1 MLNPGTI
8 LGNRYEIVEEIGSGG
23 MAIVYKAKDYK
34 LHRMVAIKVLRKEYA
49 SDEVVLAKFQK
60 EALAAASLSHNN
72 IVGVYDLGQEKDVY
86 YIIMEYI
93 DGITLK
99 EYIRRRDTM
108 SSEEILKISLKIA
121 DALRVAHANHI
132 IHRDIKPQNIMVT
145 QKGAVKV
152 TDFGI
157 AKAATSTTM
166 TNHMDTMGSVHY
178 FSPEQARGGFVDVRS
193 DLYSLG
199 ITMYEMA
206 TKRLPFNG
214 DTPVSV
220 AMQQIHDPMPN
231 PRKENAALWPGL
243 AAIIRRLT
251 QKRPELRYQSADEL
265 MADLRKVYV
274 DHDYIVPLP
283 AQVDEETPYGEPPRR
298 QDVHPAPPKRP
309 VPETE
314 EDEEEER
321 KPDTAAKKKKI
332 LIFSA
337 CGAAVLIIA
346 LVLIFSFVLRQAKSN
361 LIPSLTGYTLEEA
374 QDKVSGLKIT
384 VEVERQEYSDEYDAG
399 KITGQD
405 PAVNTEAVE
414 GSVIKVVLSM
424 GKRQVDKV
432 PDVTNLTYAGAVKA
446 LVDAGLPY
454 TVETRADETVAMG
467 TVISQDP
474 VKDTDLTE
482 GTIVT
487 IYVST
492 GTGETLIEVPDL
504 TTMTEDQA
512 KEELTQRKL
521 TIGTV
526 SESYHDSVE
535 KGKIIAQGTEKGAKV
550 MEGTAVDVTVSLGT
564 LDAETVGKD
573 GGNIILTSPFS
584 KNDTGSKLLTIQATD
599 KDGKMTELYNKTVT
613 AATVGSQGGISV
625 AYPRGTVVIKVFL
638 DNSPVLTR
646 NVNE

>member
-1 MLNPGTI
+1 MLSPGTI

-34 LHRMVAIKVLRKEYA
+34 LHRMVAIKVLRREYA
-49 SDEVVLAKFQK
+49 ADEVVLAKFQK

-199 ITMYEMA
+199 LTMYEMA

-251 QKRPELRYQSADEL
+251 QKRPELRYQSAEEL

-283 AQVDEETPYGEPPRR
+283 TQIDEADSYGEPPRR
-298 QDVHPAPPKRP
+298 QEVRPAPPKRP
-309 VPETE
+309 VSEA
-314 EDEEEER
+314 EDTDEDR

-346 LVLIFSFVLRQAKSN
+346 LVLVFNFLLKQAKSN
-361 LIPSLTGYTLEEA
+361 LIPNLAGYTLEEA
-374 QDKVSGLKIT
+374 QDKVSGLKMT
-384 VEVERQEYSDEYDAG
+384 VEVERQEYNDQYDAG

-405 PAVNTEAVE
+405 PPVNTEAVE
-414 GSVIKVVLSM
+414 GSVIKVVVSM

-432 PDVTNLTYAGAVKA
+432 PDVTNLTYAGAVKV

-454 TVETRADETVAMG
+454 TVETKADETVAMG

-482 GTIVT
+482 GTVVT

-504 TTMTEDQA
+504 TNMTEEQA

-535 KGKIIAQGTEKGAKV
+535 QGKIIAQGTEKGSMV
-550 MEGTAVDVTVSLGT
+550 MEGTAVDVTVSLGK
-564 LDAETVGKD
+564 LDGETVGKD

-584 KNDTGSKLLTIQATD
+584 KDDTGSKLLTIQATD
-599 KDGKMTELYNKTVT
+599 KDGQMTELYNKTVT
-613 AATVGSQGGISV
+613 AATFGAQGGISV

>member
-1 MLNPGTI
+1 MLSPGTI

-34 LHRMVAIKVLRKEYA
+34 LHRMVAIKVLRREYA
-49 SDEVVLAKFQK
+49 ADEVVLAKFQK

-251 QKRPELRYQSADEL
+251 QKRPELRYQSAEEL

-283 AQVDEETPYGEPPRR
+283 TQIDEADSYGEPPRR
-298 QDVHPAPPKRP
+298 QEVRPAPPKRP
-309 VPETE
+309 VSEA
-314 EDEEEER
+314 EDTDEDR

-346 LVLIFSFVLRQAKSN
+346 LVLVFNFLLKQAKSN
-361 LIPSLTGYTLEEA
+361 LIPNLAGYTLEEA
-374 QDKVSGLKIT
+374 QDKVSGLKMT
-384 VEVERQEYSDEYDAG
+384 VEVERQEYNDQYDAG

-405 PAVNTEAVE
+405 PPVNTEAVE
-414 GSVIKVVLSM
+414 GSVIKVVVSM

-432 PDVTNLTYAGAVKA
+432 PDVTNLTYATVKIS
-446 LVDAGLPY
+446 Y
-454 TVETRADETVAMG
+454 RA
-467 TVISQDP
+467 
-474 VKDTDLTE
+474 
-482 GTIVT
+482 
-487 IYVST
+487 
-492 GTGETLIEVPDL
+492 
-504 TTMTEDQA
+504 
-512 KEELTQRKL
+512 RW
-521 TIGTV
+521 
-526 SESYHDSVE
+526 
-535 KGKIIAQGTEKGAKV
+535 
-550 MEGTAVDVTVSLGT
+550 
-564 LDAETVGKD
+564 
-573 GGNIILTSPFS
+573 
-584 KNDTGSKLLTIQATD
+584 
-599 KDGKMTELYNKTVT
+599 
-613 AATVGSQGGISV
+613 
-625 AYPRGTVVIKVFL
+625 
-638 DNSPVLTR
+638 
-646 NVNE
+646 